1 MGQSSACAA
10 IALWDFPSNATR
22 TAEAPTS
29 IAPVE
34 AVARD
39 ASAKSAVDVV
49 PPLVTEIEGEPR
61 VALGT
66 CKRGWLPLRQRVR
79 PKLPNRACAVLLCSG
94 PTSALQVGDRGE
106 MV

>member
-1 MGQSSACAA
+1 LRKLERKLRSSLNEIMGQSSACAA

-22 TAEAPTS
+22 AAEAPTS

-49 PPLVTEIEGEPR
+49 PPLVTEIEGDPGVE
-61 VALGT
+61 LET
-66 CKRGWLPLRQRVR
+66 CKRGWLPLSQRV
-79 PKLPNRACAVLLCSG
+79 
-94 PTSALQVGDRGE
+94 
-106 MV
+106 